1 MQAHT
6 VNRQKE
12 GHETMKLFK
21 PACLLF
27 LLFLVP
33 GIALGAKPIEWTIP
47 GAPGLLSVEYY
58 DVSVNYSVWVLHNQA
73 VSGGEHVK
81 LDFAHTQSGA
91 EINVILAN
99 ARTSRNIPWAPASQK
114 IVNYT
119 ISYHP
124 FQGEESYVSV
134 QVNGTDGID
143 PTWDPYASVQV
154 NGTDGID
161 PIWDPYVSVQAN
173 GTDGIDPIWDP
184 YVSVQVNGTDDIGPI
199 WDPYVINPNF
209 NPRLENELGDSY
221 LWHQKY
227 TSDGTVSVGFRDEST
242 NEFSSI
248 VENLSVSAGTFL
260 QIFYQPNP
268 SGQHIELT
276 YGSRVWKKNVTWK
289 ENSQKLGVIEMD
301 YQPPGTGAS
310 RYVDF
315 SIRSK

>member
-1 MQAHT
+1 MALRLLIIYESMQAHT

-134 QVNGTDGID
+134 QVNGTD
-143 PTWDPYASVQV
+143 
-154 NGTDGID
+154 
-161 PIWDPYVSVQAN
+161 
-173 GTDGIDPIWDP
+173 
-184 YVSVQVNGTDDIGPI
+184 DIGPI

>member
-1 MQAHT
+1 
-6 VNRQKE
+6 
-12 GHETMKLFK
+12 MKLFK

-47 GAPGLLSVEYY
+47 GAQGLLSVEYY

-91 EINVILAN
+91 DVKIFLNNSMI
-99 ARTSRNIPWAPASQK
+99 SRNIPWAPASQK

-119 ISYHP
+119 ITYHP
-124 FQGEESYVSV
+124 VQGEESYVSV

-143 PTWDPYASVQV
+143 
-154 NGTDGID
+154 
-161 PIWDPYVSVQAN
+161 
-173 GTDGIDPIWDP
+173 
-184 YVSVQVNGTDDIGPI
+184 PI

-227 TSDGTVSVGFRDEST
+227 TSDGTVSAGFRDEST
-242 NEFSSI
+242 NEFTSI

-260 QIFYQPNP
+260 QIYYQPTS
-268 SGQHIELT
+268 SGEHIELT
-276 YGSRVWKKNVTWK
+276 YGSQRWQADVTWS
-289 ENSQKLGVIEMD
+289 ENSQKLGAIETD
-301 YQPPGTGAS
+301 YQPPGTSAS
-310 RYVDF
+310 RYMDI
-315 SIRSK
+315 STLSQ